1 MVVPVRHIWPCC
13 QAGTRRFKLQQK
25 MLPSSRCQPILC
37 ISLAQS
43 LRNGDGGLQ
52 WYRWATGRTFQDFEH
67 VQHAWPQPYCLTIR
81 RPRFAIF
88 SWHQPLRS
96 PLSLCPRLVGHVF
109 VCFYV
114 LLYVL
119 SAKHLRILRYL
130 TILNAC
136 WEGFR
141 PRSFLKRPASIHRL
155 LAQNCSYF

>member
-1 MVVPVRHIWPCC
+1 MLADLNRLLRDCSRSHGGSCKTHL
-13 QAGTRRFKLQQK
+13 A
-25 MLPSSRCQPILC
+25 LPSWHQAFQAPAENASQQQMSANPYPLRSRCVMVMVAYNVI
-37 ISLAQS
+37 
-43 LRNGDGGLQ
+43 GG
-52 WYRWATGRTFQDFEH
+52 RPEEHFRTFKH

-119 SAKHLRILRYL
+119 SVKHLRILRYL
-130 TILNAC
+130 TILTVMPV
-136 WEGFR
+136 EKDSG
-141 PRSFLKRPASIHRL
+141 PA
-155 LAQNCSYF
+155 AF